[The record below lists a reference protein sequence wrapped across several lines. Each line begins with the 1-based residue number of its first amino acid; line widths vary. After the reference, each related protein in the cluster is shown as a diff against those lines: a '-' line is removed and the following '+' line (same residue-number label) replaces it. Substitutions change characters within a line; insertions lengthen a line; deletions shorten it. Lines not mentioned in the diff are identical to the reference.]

1 MDDVD
6 VVCPCLFTKGSPPCP
21 IRRFKFLSPDSCGN
35 LVSRV
40 LSLSRGK
47 KENPGDEVAPTESL
61 ILTLILTFIFGK
73 GGGGVFLPKQSPGLL
88 ALK

>member
-1 MDDVD
+1 MLFFHVCLQRGLLLVLF
-6 VVCPCLFTKGSPPCP
+6 VVLN
-21 IRRFKFLSPDSCGN
+21 FLSPDSNGN

-73 GGGGVFLPKQSPGLL
+73 GGGGVLLPKQSLGLL